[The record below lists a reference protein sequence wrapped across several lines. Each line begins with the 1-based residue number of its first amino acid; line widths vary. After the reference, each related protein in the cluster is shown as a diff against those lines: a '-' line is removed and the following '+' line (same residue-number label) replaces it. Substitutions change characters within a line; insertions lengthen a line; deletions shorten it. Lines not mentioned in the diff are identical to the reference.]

1 MSLVTQHL
9 IEEDDADDRESEESQ
24 MHASSLAEGFSDT
37 PKNGDC
43 TVGMR
48 ELEDATADAQWSDAL
63 GDRQDNFTNVIRI
76 GKHKINKSHAIAQHF
91 RYTRSVSS
99 TNRLRCIAQESRF
112 RPGHNLNYTP
122 SRDSCSDE
130 PSLSILQPIA
140 MLVFCDQRLFLC
152 IAEVNSLFLD
162 GKSVED
168 IPVSILPEKISQV
181 SYQGLCL
188 IPAMFADVPD
198 GKYDWQSSSLFTLSA
213 KVPGA
218 LIQPVNPGIASHI
231 PGNSFFV
238 FETSVLMAIA
248 VNL

>member
-1 MSLVTQHL
+1 LHLERLYPSGLTLATPWKRGQQIIEDKYAWALPILHSISTTQNATILALFGMSLVTQHL

-48 ELEDATADAQWSDAL
+48 ELEDAAADAQWSDAL

-122 SRDSCSDE
+122 SGDSCSDE

-162 GKSVED
+162 GNLSRTF
-168 IPVSILPEKISQV
+168 
-181 SYQGLCL
+181 LCQYYL
-188 IPAMFADVPD
+188 RR
-198 GKYDWQSSSLFTLSA
+198 SLRSPTKDCA
-213 KVPGA
+213 
-218 LIQPVNPGIASHI
+218 
-231 PGNSFFV
+231 
-238 FETSVLMAIA
+238 
-248 VNL
+248 